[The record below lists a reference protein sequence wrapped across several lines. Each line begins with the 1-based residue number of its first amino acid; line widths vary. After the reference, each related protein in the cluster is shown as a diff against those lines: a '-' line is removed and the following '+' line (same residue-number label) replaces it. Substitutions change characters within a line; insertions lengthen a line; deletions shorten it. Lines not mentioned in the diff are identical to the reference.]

1 MVLRIYDFLHG
12 HRMLR
17 WGVLVVSTI
26 IMVLGASTLSYR
38 EDIADFLPLDS
49 EERQT
54 MDIYQDISGAGNLA
68 VIFENAS
75 GEDSTMLAVDA
86 FVQAVQERDT
96 MGWGRGMLATINM
109 ESLPF
114 DETFYNSRTIA
125 EKILTFIA
133 LPFSHLL

>member
-49 EERQT
+49 EERQA
-54 MDIYQDISGAGNLA
+54 MDIYQDISGAGNLL

-75 GEDSTMLAVDA
+75 GEDTTMLAVDA

-96 MGWGRGMLATINM
+96 MGWGRGMLATIDM
-109 ESLPF
+109 EQQ
-114 DETFYNSRTIA
+114 DRRVD
-125 EKILTFIA
+125 
-133 LPFSHLL
+133 